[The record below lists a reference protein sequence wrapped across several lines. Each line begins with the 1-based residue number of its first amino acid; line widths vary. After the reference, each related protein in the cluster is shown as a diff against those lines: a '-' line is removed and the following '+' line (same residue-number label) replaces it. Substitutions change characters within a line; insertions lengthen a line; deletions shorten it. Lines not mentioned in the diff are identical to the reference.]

1 MQEMPGTT
9 YHGHRDVLS
18 SSMLKDLLVSPAHFM
33 SNLMGKK
40 SSKQMDLGTVMHML
54 VLEPHTAASVVALY
68 PGPLNTVDGRAFS
81 KANCSRIVMSL
92 QEYLQMQHG
101 AGLVMESGFRGRP
114 FYRYVEE
121 GVVEPSVFYKDPN
134 TGVACRT
141 RPDLHHP
148 DFTFDLKTTRHISL
162 PSFQA
167 DAIAR
172 HYDLQA
178 YMYSLA
184 RCIFEG
190 TSKPKEFIFVPVES
204 SAPYSTC
211 FRPASVN
218 FLENGR
224 AKYEA
229 ALGIYKA
236 CMTTDY
242 WPAPN
247 GEAELDLMPW
257 QQYKSNFQELVGKP

>member
-1 MQEMPGTT
+1 
-9 YHGHRDVLS
+9 
-18 SSMLKDLLVSPAHFM
+18 MLKDLLVSPAHFM
-33 SNLMGKK
+33 SSLMDKR
-40 SSKQMDLGTVMHML
+40 SSKQMDVGTVMHML

-68 PGPLNTVDGRAFS
+68 PGPLTTADGRAFS
-81 KANCSRIVMSL
+81 KANSNRIVMSL
-92 QEYLQMQHG
+92 QEYLQMRRG
-101 AGLVMESGFRGRP
+101 ANLVLESTFRGRP

-121 GVVEPSVFYKDPN
+121 GVVEPSIFYEDPH
-134 TGVACRT
+134 TGLACRT

-162 PSFQA
+162 ASFQA
-167 DAIAR
+167 DAVGR

-204 SAPYSTC
+204 VSPYSTC

-218 FLENGR
+218 FLQNGQ

-229 ALGIYKA
+229 ALSVYKA
-236 CMTTDY
+236 CMATDF

-247 GEAELDLMPW
+247 GESELELLPW
-257 QQYKSNFQELVGKP
+257 QQFKSNVRELVGQG